1 MRFLVSIVSSSL
13 LIGQV
18 MISPALACIGNG
30 ESYQIGFRESS
41 KPGEQIVIMRE
52 TKSGRYQEILDDTG
66 YVGIHLGITSL
77 VKDADRTGNKSV
89 PASNA
94 TVQFLKA
101 RAAHMKAYFNKNLPP
116 EARRP
121 VKVADQLEKTLSKDP
136 VTTDELVSAISEFN
150 SVLYDEKIE
159 ITAAHRKST
168 SDAFAEEAPLSDL
181 SLPTYVRMR
190 SAGCNAGIGVFN
202 ATPSK
207 SGNSSTSNSGGAAV
221 TR

>member
-1 MRFLVSIVSSSL
+1 MRFLISIVSSSL

-18 MISPALACIGNG
+18 MISPALACIGSG

-41 KPGEQIVIMRE
+41 KPGEQIVITRE
-52 TKSGRYQEILDDTG
+52 TKSGRYQEIVDDTG

-77 VKDADRTGNKSV
+77 AKDADRNGKSV

-94 TVQFLKA
+94 TVQFLRS

-121 VKVADQLEKTLSKDP
+121 VKLAEKLEQTLAKDP
-136 VTTDELVSAISEFN
+136 VSTDELVAAIGEFN
-150 SVLYDEKIE
+150 TSLYDEKIE

-168 SDAFAEEAPLSDL
+168 SEAFGEEVSVSDL
-181 SLPTYVRMR
+181 SLPTYIRTR

-207 SGNSSTSNSGGAAV
+207 ASSGSSPSSGGAPV